1 MKANEEI
8 QIDEIIEAIQNWQEL
23 LKPVQKIKM
32 KEETY
37 NIVAREVQK
46 VTTIS
51 EVLDKNRQPLNK
63 LCGVR
68 IEIDNSIKEDYEV
81 VRWVKHIKATN

>member
-1 MKANEEI
+1 MKADEE
-8 QIDEIIEAIQNWQEL
+8 IDEIIKAIKDWQEL

-37 NIVAREVQK
+37 NLIAKEAQK
-46 VTTIS
+46 ITTIP
-51 EVLDKNRQPLNK
+51 EVLDINRQPLNR

-81 VRWVKHIKATN
+81 IR